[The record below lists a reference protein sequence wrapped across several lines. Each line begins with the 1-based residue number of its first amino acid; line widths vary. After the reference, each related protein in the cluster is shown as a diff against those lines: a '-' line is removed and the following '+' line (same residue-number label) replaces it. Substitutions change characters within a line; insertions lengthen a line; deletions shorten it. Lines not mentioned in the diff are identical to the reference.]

1 MDSTVILQ
9 DFPGHQGAR
18 NSITAL
24 DPGSSQES
32 TLRSYITLGDTSHGQ
47 HAAPEAPRGPPCQ
60 QFAYLCDEAGKL
72 ARTCSTQQHL
82 CWEVRPQNTWTQVR
96 RLPALLG
103 WGGGCCRL
111 RSGHV
116 VAVTKPIEGGKE
128 QGNRSEGA
136 STMPPLSGLPICP
149 DGRLPC
155 PVP

>member
-1 MDSTVILQ
+1 MDSKVILQ

-24 DPGSSQES
+24 DPRSSQES
-32 TLRSYITLGDTSHGQ
+32 TLRSYITLDDTSHGQ
-47 HAAPEAPRGPPCQ
+47 HAAPEAPRGPPLSTIY
-60 QFAYLCDEAGKL
+60 AYLCDEDGKL

-96 RLPALLG
+96 HLPALLG
-103 WGGGCCRL
+103 LGRCCRL
-111 RSGHV
+111 RSGHA
-116 VAVTKPIEGGKE
+116 VAAIKPIGGGKE

-136 STMPPLSGLPICP
+136 STMPSLSGLPICLP
-149 DGRLPC
+149 GRLPC